1 MSLSIRRLS
10 GCDAAEAGW
19 LGVTVAGAGGWLAVG
34 FGDSS
39 RFHM

>member
-19 LGVTVAGAGGWLAVG
+19 LGVTGATGAVGWLVG